1 MINPRR
7 EFLKNYSSLLLLLLG
22 IFLGTLVG
30 IFMPQVVSWLKPL
43 GDVFLNLIFAAV
55 IPLLFFA
62 IASSVANL
70 DGSQKLGKTLMVM
83 FSFFLIT
90 IVVTA
95 VVTIFAVWLFPVQQD
110 FVSREGA
117 EQFLASTN
125 TDSWGDRMVSFVTVD
140 EFYKLLSRENMLAFV
155 IFSFMLGIAG
165 MRSGEKGAA
174 FRAFL
179 SSGNEVMKHLLL
191 LIMKVAPIGLGAYFA
206 YQVAAVG
213 DGLFELYAKPLGL
226 YYILGALYFV
236 IFYSIYAFIA
246 DGKNGVKTYWR
257 YNTEPAATA
266 VSTCSSIAT
275 MPVNIEAARKM
286 GIPPGIA
293 NIVIPLGT
301 TLYKNGSSMSSIIK
315 IYVAFVI
322 IGWDFFDPMT
332 LITAVGITVLVSIVA
347 GGIPNGGYVGELLM
361 ISVYGLPTEAIPAV
375 MIIGTLVDP
384 MATLL
389 NATGDT
395 VAAMVTGR
403 FTLKKGSRIDHNQVK
418 TAEPVDATHIS
429 Q

>member
-1 MINPRR
+1 MINPKR

-30 IFMPQVVSWLKPL
+30 IFFPQVVSWLKPL
-43 GDVFLNLIFAAV
+43 GDIFLNLIFAAV
-55 IPLLFFA
+55 IPLIFFA

-90 IVVTA
+90 IVITA
-95 VVTIFAVWLFPVQQD
+95 VITIVAVWLFPVQQD

-117 EQFLASTN
+117 EELIAQTN
-125 TDSWGDRMVSFVTVD
+125 TDSWGDRIVSFVSVD
-140 EFYKLLSRENMLAFV
+140 EFYKLLSRGNMLAFV

-165 MRSGEKGAA
+165 MRSGEQGAA
-174 FRAFL
+174 FRSFL
-179 SSGNEVMKHLLL
+179 SSGNEVMKHLLI

-236 IFYSIYAFIA
+236 IFYSLYAFIA

-257 YNTEPAATA
+257 YNAEPAATA

-332 LITAVGITVLVSIVA
+332 LVTAVGITVLVSIVA
-347 GGIPNGGYVGELLM
+347 GGIPNGGYIGELMM

-403 FTLKKGSRIDHNQVK
+403 FTLKKGSRIDTNQIKPV
-418 TAEPVDATHIS
+418 EPVDEPRIS